1 MKRIIVILL
10 SIVLMFSFTGCKSQQ
25 SDVFNVG
32 TLKGPTGIGMIQMI
46 DNNAPIGK
54 TTVNFTLAG
63 APDEITAK
71 LLSGE
76 LDAAAVPLNMA
87 PLLYNKTGGKFV
99 VTSIVTLGVI
109 YVVENG
115 SSIASIN
122 DLKGKT
128 VYMSGKGSTA
138 DIAFQYTLK
147 LYGIDPAKDITI
159 SYMTEHAEAAA
170 KVTSE
175 AGAIALLPEPFVTT
189 VTMKN
194 TNVKNVLD
202 ITKLYEDKTNSSL
215 MMSAFIVNRD
225 FAEKYPG
232 TVNAFLKE
240 YKKSVDFVNGNVTQ
254 AAALVAKHG
263 ILPNAE
269 IATKAIPR
277 CNIVYMDATTKENKQ
292 ALTAVM
298 QIFYDFNPASIG
310 GKMPG
315 DDFWYAK

>member
-1 MKRIIVILL
+1 MRKLTVIFLSLILL
-10 SIVLMFSFTGCKSQQ
+10 FSFTGCKSQQ
-25 SDVFNVG
+25 SDTFNVG

-46 DNNAPIGK
+46 ENNAPIGK

-76 LDAAAVPLNMA
+76 LDAAAIPLNMA

-99 VTSIVTLGVI
+99 ITSVITLGVI

-115 SSIASIN
+115 QTVNNIE

-128 VYMSGKGSTA
+128 IYTAGKGSTA

-147 LYGIDPAKDITI
+147 LYGIDPQKDVTI
-159 SYMTEHAEAAA
+159 SYMTEHAEVAA
-170 KVTSE
+170 KVMSD
-175 AGAIALLPEPFVTT
+175 AGTIALLPEPFVTT

-194 TNVKNVLD
+194 AAVKNALD
-202 ITKLYEDKTNSSL
+202 ITKLYNDKTDSSL
-215 MMSAFIVNRD
+215 MMSAFVVNSD

-240 YKKSVDFVNGNVTQ
+240 YKKSVDFVNGNVDQ
-254 AAALVAKHG
+254 AAALVTKYG
-263 ILPNAE
+263 ILASAD
-269 IATKAIPR
+269 IASKAIPR

-292 ALTAVM
+292 AVTDML
-298 QIFYDFNPASIG
+298 QIFYDFNPATIG